1 VRTKAKQSQSEDAT
15 VQMPEEPERPEKPM
29 ELIKPPRMN
38 GECACVWFSRGQRL
52 RVALHQGLKRFS
64 DSLCLG
70 FFASRTK
77 RKLTSHGK
85 RMPKKNS
92 PIAEVNFKCTFLN

>member
-52 RVALHQGLKRFS
+52 RVALHQGK
-64 DSLCLG
+64 
-70 FFASRTK
+70 A
-77 RKLTSHGK
+77 LTATSTSTIRATSGGK
-85 RMPKKNS
+85 QQQR
-92 PIAEVNFKCTFLN
+92 